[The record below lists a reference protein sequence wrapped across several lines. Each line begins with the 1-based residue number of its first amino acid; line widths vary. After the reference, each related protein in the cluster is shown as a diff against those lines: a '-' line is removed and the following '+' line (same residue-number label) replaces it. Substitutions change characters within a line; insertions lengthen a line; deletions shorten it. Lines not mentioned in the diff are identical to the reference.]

1 MKKYL
6 IINADDF
13 GLSPAVNRGIIEL
26 HRAGVVSSATIMVNM
41 PGFAE
46 AAQLAREAPRLGVG
60 LHFNLSYGEPLCAPD
75 QVGSLID
82 EQGAF
87 SEQVEGWREEE
98 VARELA
104 AQWQR
109 LVEAGISPTHLDSH
123 RHMQVH
129 TVVYRPLE
137 ALARREGLPLRRV
150 EGEPVL
156 DSPRPPCADYTFL
169 NTYFQSGG
177 KELLLDTLESLQPGV
192 SELMC
197 HPGYVDEVLKGL
209 SSWTQVRRAE
219 LAVLGDAQV
228 KSALIRTGIHLIN
241 YRQMMRLRKTS
252 GGQGRGRRREA

>member
-6 IINADDF
+6 IINEDDF
-13 GLSPAVNRGIIEL
+13 GLSPAVNRGIMKL

-41 PGFAE
+41 PGFGE
-46 AAQLAREAPRLGVG
+46 AVRLARKASRLGVG

-75 QVGSLID
+75 EVQSLVN

-87 SEQVEGWREEE
+87 SEDVEGWREEE

-129 TVVYRPLE
+129 AVVYRPLE

-156 DSPRPPCADYTFL
+156 DGPRPPCADYTFL

-209 SSWTQVRRAE
+209 SSWTHVRRAE
-219 LAVLGDAQV
+219 LAVLSNPGV
-228 KSALIRTGIHLIN
+228 KSTLTRLGIHLIN
-241 YRQMMRLRKTS
+241 YRQMMRLGKRK
-252 GGQGRGRRREA
+252 GKRGPSAPQDI